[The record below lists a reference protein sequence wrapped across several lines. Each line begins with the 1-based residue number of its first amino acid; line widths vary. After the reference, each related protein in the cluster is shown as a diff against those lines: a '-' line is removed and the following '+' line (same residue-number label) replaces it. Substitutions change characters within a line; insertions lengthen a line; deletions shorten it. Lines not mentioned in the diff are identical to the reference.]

1 MKMAMLSVYPWGGL
15 SALKIIR
22 VIMTHGV
29 AMGWHD
35 AGPLALE
42 SSQFLFSAEKSG
54 TASWFPDLDFPGQFP
69 INSKLAQRSPFK
81 IYNLITRG
89 PLGLL

>member
-42 SSQFLFSAEKSG
+42 SSQFLFTAEKSG
-54 TASWFPDLDFPGQFP
+54 TASWFPDLDFQA
-69 INSKLAQRSPFK
+69 NSPSIQSSLSVHHSKF
-81 IYNLITRG
+81 II
-89 PLGLL
+89 